1 MKPFN
6 PLAMENLAESI
17 VHALHLQEAVPL
29 ALVPEFDGAGVYAL
43 YYHGKFPAYKV
54 LADINAEKL
63 IAPIYIGKASPS
75 GARKGIE
82 LATQTTALTKRLKDH
97 KKSIEAATN
106 LEIEDFSARWLVME
120 DVWIALGE
128 SAMIRRHQPVW
139 NARIDGFGNH
149 APGRGRAKGARPQW
163 DTLHPGRV
171 WADVLPPSLKSAE
184 ELRQDVQEYLE
195 YRLQSVDYQYQDF

>member
-1 MKPFN
+1 MRPFN

-17 VHALHLQEAVPL
+17 VHALHLQEPVPL

-63 IAPIYIGKASPS
+63 IEPIYTGKASPS

-163 DTLHPGRV
+163 DTLHPGRT
-171 WADVLPPSLKSAE
+171 WAEALPPTTKSYE
-184 ELRQDVQEYLE
+184 ELNREVSDYLTS
-195 YRLQSVDYQYQDF
+195 RLRSCTSS

>member
-1 MKPFN
+1 MRPFN

-17 VHALHLQEAVPL
+17 VHALHLQEPVPL

-63 IAPIYIGKASPS
+63 IDPIYIGKASPS

-163 DTLHPGRV
+163 DTLHPGRT
-171 WADVLPPSLKSAE
+171 WAEALPPTTKSYE
-184 ELRQDVQEYLE
+184 ELNREVSDYLTS
-195 YRLQSVDYQYQDF
+195 RLRSCTSS

>member
-17 VHALHLQEAVPL
+17 VHALHLQEPIPL

-43 YYHGKFPAYKV
+43 YYHGKFPAYRA
-54 LADINAEKL
+54 LAAVNTEKL
-63 IAPIYIGKASPS
+63 IEPIYIGKASPS

-97 KKSIEAATN
+97 RKSIEAATN
-106 LEIEDFSARWLVME
+106 LNIEDFSARWLVME

-163 DTLHPGRV
+163 DTLHPGRA
-171 WADVLPPSLKSAE
+171 WADTLPPAQKDADQ
-184 ELRQDVQEYLE
+184 LRQDVVEYLKH
-195 YRLQSVDYQYQDF
+195 RLQSYESCG

>member
-1 MKPFN
+1 
-6 PLAMENLAESI
+6 MENLAESI
-17 VHALHLQEAVPL
+17 VHALHLQEPVPL

-43 YYHGKFPAYKV
+43 YYQGKFPAYKA
-54 LADINAEKL
+54 LAAINAEKL
-63 IAPIYIGKASPS
+63 IEPIYIGKASPS

-82 LATQTTALTKRLKDH
+82 LSTQTTALTKRLKDH

-106 LEIEDFSARWLVME
+106 LNIEDFSARWLVME
-120 DVWIALGE
+120 DVWITLGE

-163 DTLHPGRV
+163 DTLHPGRK
-171 WADVLPPSLKSAE
+171 WAEALPSALKSAD
-184 ELRQDVQEYLE
+184 ELQQDAQEYLE
-195 YRLQSVDYQYQDF
+195 YRLRSPVY

>member
-17 VHALHLQEAVPL
+17 VHALHLQEPVPL

-43 YYHGKFPAYKV
+43 YYHGKFPAYKA
-54 LADINAEKL
+54 LAAINAEQL
-63 IAPIYIGKASPS
+63 IEPIYIGKASPS

-163 DTLHPGRV
+163 DTLHPGRT
-171 WADVLPPSLKSAE
+171 WADSLPPALKSADQ
-184 ELRQDVQEYLE
+184 LSQEVEQYLVGRIRE
-195 YRLQSVDYQYQDF
+195 KTINIA

>member
-17 VHALHLQEAVPL
+17 VHALHLQEPVPL

-43 YYHGKFPAYKV
+43 YYHGTFPAYKT
-54 LADINAEKL
+54 LTAINAENL
-63 IAPIYIGKASPS
+63 VEPIYIGKASPS

-82 LATQTTALTKRLKDH
+82 LAAQTSALTKRLKDH
-97 KKSIEAATN
+97 RKSIEAATN
-106 LEIEDFSARWLVME
+106 LNIEDFSVRWLVME

-163 DTLHPGRV
+163 DTLHPGRS
-171 WADVLPPSLKSAE
+171 WAK
-184 ELRQDVQEYLE
+184 ELAPAACDADQLEQAVKEYLNA
-195 YRLQSVDYQYQDF
+195 RLRI

>member
-1 MKPFN
+1 MTKPFN

-17 VHALHLQEAVPL
+17 VHALHLQEPVPL

-43 YYHGKFPAYKV
+43 YYHGKFPAYKA
-54 LADINAEKL
+54 LAVVNTEKL
-63 IAPIYIGKASPS
+63 IEPIYIGKASPS

-82 LATQTTALTKRLKDH
+82 LATQRTALTKRLKDH
-97 KKSIEAATN
+97 RKSIEAAIN
-106 LEIEDFSARWLVME
+106 LNIEDFSARWLVME

-149 APGRGRAKGARPQW
+149 APGCGRAKGARPQW
-163 DTLHPGRV
+163 DTLHPGRA
-171 WADVLPPSLKSAE
+171 WADVLPPAQESRGTTTRCTKLFTRETAIVSL
-184 ELRQDVQEYLE
+184 LI
-195 YRLQSVDYQYQDF
+195 

>member
-17 VHALHLQEAVPL
+17 VHALHLQEPVPL

-43 YYHGKFPAYKV
+43 YYHGTFPAYKT
-54 LADINAEKL
+54 LTAINAENL
-63 IAPIYIGKASPS
+63 VEPIYIGKASPS

-82 LATQTTALTKRLKDH
+82 LAAQTSALTKRLKDH
-97 KKSIEAATN
+97 RKSIEAATN
-106 LEIEDFSARWLVME
+106 LNIEDFSVRWLVME

-163 DTLHPGRV
+163 DTLHPGRS
-171 WADVLPPSLKSAE
+171 WAK
-184 ELRQDVQEYLE
+184 ELAPAACDADQLERAVKEYLDA
-195 YRLQSVDYQYQDF
+195 RLRI

>member
-1 MKPFN
+1 MRPFN

-17 VHALHLQEAVPL
+17 VHALHLQEPVPL

-63 IAPIYIGKASPS
+63 IEPIYIGKASPS

-163 DTLHPGRV
+163 DTLHPGRT
-171 WADVLPPSLKSAE
+171 WAEALPPTTKSYE
-184 ELRQDVQEYLE
+184 ELNREVSDYLTS
-195 YRLQSVDYQYQDF
+195 RLRSCTSS

>member
-1 MKPFN
+1 MTKPFN

-17 VHALHLQEAVPL
+17 VHALHLQEPVPL

-43 YYHGKFPAYKV
+43 YYHGKFPAYKA
-54 LADINAEKL
+54 LAVVNTEKL
-63 IAPIYIGKASPS
+63 IEPIYIGKASPS

-82 LATQTTALTKRLKDH
+82 LATQRTALTKRLKDH
-97 KKSIEAATN
+97 RKSIEAAIN
-106 LEIEDFSARWLVME
+106 LNIEDFSARWLVME

-149 APGRGRAKGARPQW
+149 APGCGRAKGARPQW
-163 DTLHPGRV
+163 DTLHPGRA
-171 WADVLPPSLKSAE
+171 WADVLPPTQKSRGTTTRCTKLFTRETAIVSL
-184 ELRQDVQEYLE
+184 LI
-195 YRLQSVDYQYQDF
+195 

>member
-17 VHALHLQEAVPL
+17 VHALHLQEPVPL
-29 ALVPEFDGAGVYAL
+29 SLVPEFDGAGVYAL
-43 YYHGKFPAYKV
+43 YYHGKFPAYKALTAV
-54 LADINAEKL
+54 NAEEL
-63 IAPIYIGKASPS
+63 IEPIYIGKASPS

-82 LATQTTALTKRLKDH
+82 LATQTTALTKRLRDH
-97 KKSIEAATN
+97 RKSIEAAIN
-106 LEIEDFSARWLVME
+106 LDIEDFSARWLVME

-149 APGRGRAKGARPQW
+149 APGRGRTKGARPQW
-163 DTLHPGRV
+163 DTLHPGRT
-171 WADVLPPSLKSAE
+171 WAEALSPTTKSYE
-184 ELRQDVQEYLE
+184 ELNREVSDYLTS
-195 YRLQSVDYQYQDF
+195 RLRSCTRS

>member
-1 MKPFN
+1 MEPFN

-17 VHALHLQEAVPL
+17 VHALHLQEPVPL

-43 YYHGKFPAYKV
+43 YYHGKFPAYKA
-54 LADINAEKL
+54 LAAINAEKL
-63 IAPIYIGKASPS
+63 IEPIYIGKASPS

-82 LATQTTALTKRLKDH
+82 LSTQTTALTKRLKDH

-106 LEIEDFSARWLVME
+106 LNIEDFSARWLVME
-120 DVWIALGE
+120 DVWITLGE

-163 DTLHPGRV
+163 DTLHPGRT
-171 WADVLPPSLKSAE
+171 WAEALPSALKSADKLQQE
-184 ELRQDVQEYLE
+184 AQEYLE
-195 YRLQSVDYQYQDF
+195 YRLRSLV

>member
-17 VHALHLQEAVPL
+17 VHALHLQEPIPL
-29 ALVPEFDGAGVYAL
+29 ALVPEFDSAGVYAL
-43 YYHGKFPAYKV
+43 YYHGKFPAYKA
-54 LADINAEKL
+54 LAAINAEKL
-63 IAPIYIGKASPS
+63 IEPIHIGKASPS
-75 GARKGIE
+75 CARKGIE
-82 LATQTTALTKRLKDH
+82 LSTQTTALTKRLKDH

-106 LEIEDFSARWLVME
+106 LNIEDFSARWLVME
-120 DVWIALGE
+120 DVWITLGE

-163 DTLHPGRV
+163 DTLHPGRT
-171 WADVLPPSLKSAE
+171 WAEALPSALKSAD
-184 ELRQDVQEYLE
+184 ELQQDAQEYLE
-195 YRLQSVDYQYQDF
+195 YRLRSLVY

>member
-17 VHALHLQEAVPL
+17 VHALHLQEPVPL

-43 YYHGKFPAYKV
+43 YYHGKFPAYKA
-54 LADINAEKL
+54 LAAINAEKL
-63 IAPIYIGKASPS
+63 IEPIYIGKASPS

-82 LATQTTALTKRLKDH
+82 LSTQTTALTKRLKDH

-106 LEIEDFSARWLVME
+106 LNIEDFSARWLVME
-120 DVWIALGE
+120 DVWITLGE

-163 DTLHPGRV
+163 DTLHPGRT
-171 WADVLPPSLKSAE
+171 WAEALPSALKSADKLQQE
-184 ELRQDVQEYLE
+184 AQEYLE
-195 YRLQSVDYQYQDF
+195 YRLRSLV

>member
-17 VHALHLQEAVPL
+17 VHALHLQEPVPL
-29 ALVPEFDGAGVYAL
+29 SLVPEFDGAGVYAL
-43 YYHGKFPAYKV
+43 YYHGKFPAYKA
-54 LADINAEKL
+54 LAAVNAEEL
-63 IAPIYIGKASPS
+63 IEPIYIGKASPS

-82 LATQTTALTKRLKDH
+82 LATQTTALTKRLRDH
-97 KKSIEAATN
+97 RKSIEAAIN
-106 LEIEDFSARWLVME
+106 LDIDDFSARWLVME

-163 DTLHPGRV
+163 DTLHPGRT
-171 WADVLPPSLKSAE
+171 WAEALSPTTKSYE
-184 ELRQDVQEYLE
+184 ELNREVSDYLTS
-195 YRLQSVDYQYQDF
+195 RLRSCTRS

>member
-17 VHALHLQEAVPL
+17 VHALHLQEPVPL

-43 YYHGKFPAYKV
+43 YYHGKFPAYKA
-54 LADINAEKL
+54 LAGVNTEKL
-63 IAPIYIGKASPS
+63 IEPIYIGKASPS

-97 KKSIEAATN
+97 RKSIEAAIN
-106 LEIEDFSARWLVME
+106 LDIDDFSARWLVME
-120 DVWIALGE
+120 DVWITLGE

-163 DTLHPGRV
+163 DTLHPGRT
-171 WADVLPPSLKSAE
+171 WAQALPSALKSAD
-184 ELRQDVQEYLE
+184 ELQQDAQEYLE
-195 YRLQSVDYQYQDF
+195 SRLRSLVN

>member
-6 PLAMENLAESI
+6 PLAMENLGESI
-17 VHALHLQEAVPL
+17 VHALHLQEPVPL

-43 YYHGKFPAYKV
+43 YYHGKFPAYKA
-54 LADINAEKL
+54 LAAINAEQL
-63 IAPIYIGKASPS
+63 IEPIYIGKASPS
-75 GARKGIE
+75 GARKGID

-149 APGRGRAKGARPQW
+149 APVRGRAKGARPQW
-163 DTLHPGRV
+163 DTLHPGRA
-171 WADVLPPSLKSAE
+171 WADALPSALKSAD
-184 ELRQDVQEYLE
+184 ELQQDVQEYLD
-195 YRLQSVDYQYQDF
+195 YRLRSLVY

>member
-1 MKPFN
+1 
-6 PLAMENLAESI
+6 MENLAESI
-17 VHALHLQEAVPL
+17 VHALHLQEPVPL

-63 IAPIYIGKASPS
+63 IEPIYIGKASPS

-163 DTLHPGRV
+163 DTLHPGRT
-171 WADVLPPSLKSAE
+171 WAEALPPTTKSYE
-184 ELRQDVQEYLE
+184 ELNREVSDYLTS
-195 YRLQSVDYQYQDF
+195 RLRSCTSS

>member
-1 MKPFN
+1 MIKPFN

-17 VHALHLQEAVPL
+17 VHALHLQEPVPL

-43 YYHGKFPAYKV
+43 YYQGKFPAYKA
-54 LADINAEKL
+54 LAAINAEKL
-63 IAPIYIGKASPS
+63 IEPIYIGKASPS

-82 LATQTTALTKRLKDH
+82 LSTQTTALTKRLKDH

-106 LEIEDFSARWLVME
+106 LNIEDFSARWLVME
-120 DVWIALGE
+120 DVWITLGE

-163 DTLHPGRV
+163 DTLHPGRK
-171 WADVLPPSLKSAE
+171 WAEALPSALKSAD
-184 ELRQDVQEYLE
+184 ELQQDAQEYLE
-195 YRLQSVDYQYQDF
+195 YRLRSPVY

>member
-1 MKPFN
+1 MTKPFN

-17 VHALHLQEAVPL
+17 VHALHLQEPVPL

-43 YYHGKFPAYKV
+43 YYHGKFPAYKA
-54 LADINAEKL
+54 LAVE
-63 IAPIYIGKASPS
+63 PIYIGKASPS

-82 LATQTTALTKRLKDH
+82 LATQRTALTKRLKDH
-97 KKSIEAATN
+97 RKSIEAAIN
-106 LEIEDFSARWLVME
+106 LNIEDFSARWLVME

-149 APGRGRAKGARPQW
+149 APGCGRAKGAGPQW
-163 DTLHPGRV
+163 DTLHPGRA
-171 WADVLPPSLKSAE
+171 WADVLPPAQKSRGTTTRCTKLFTRETAIVSL
-184 ELRQDVQEYLE
+184 LI
-195 YRLQSVDYQYQDF
+195 

>member
-1 MKPFN
+1 
-6 PLAMENLAESI
+6 MENLAESI
-17 VHALHLQEAVPL
+17 VHALHLQEPVPL

-43 YYHGKFPAYKV
+43 YYHGKFPAYKA
-54 LADINAEKL
+54 LAAVNAEKL
-63 IAPIYIGKASPS
+63 IEPIYIGKASPS

-82 LATQTTALTKRLKDH
+82 LATQTTALTKRIKDH
-97 KKSIEAATN
+97 RKSIEAAIN
-106 LEIEDFSARWLVME
+106 LNIEDFSARWLVME

-163 DTLHPGRV
+163 DTLHPGRT
-171 WADVLPPSLKSAE
+171 WAEALSPTTKSYE
-184 ELRQDVQEYLE
+184 ELNREVSDYLTS
-195 YRLQSVDYQYQDF
+195 RLRSCTRS

>member
-17 VHALHLQEAVPL
+17 VHALHLQEPVPL

-43 YYHGKFPAYKV
+43 YYHGKFPAYKA
-54 LADINAEKL
+54 LAAVNTEKL
-63 IAPIYIGKASPS
+63 IEPIYIGKASPS

-97 KKSIEAATN
+97 RKSIEAAIN
-106 LEIEDFSARWLVME
+106 LDIDDFSARWLVME
-120 DVWIALGE
+120 DVWITLGE

-163 DTLHPGRV
+163 DTLHPGRT
-171 WADVLPPSLKSAE
+171 WAQALPSALKSAN
-184 ELRQDVQEYLE
+184 ELQQDAQEYLE
-195 YRLQSVDYQYQDF
+195 SRLRSLVN

>member
-17 VHALHLQEAVPL
+17 VHALHLQEPIPL
-29 ALVPEFDGAGVYAL
+29 ALVPEFDSAGVYAL
-43 YYHGKFPAYKV
+43 YYHGKFPAYKA
-54 LADINAEKL
+54 LAAINAEKL
-63 IAPIYIGKASPS
+63 IEPIHIGKASPS

-82 LATQTTALTKRLKDH
+82 LSTQTTALTKRLKDH

-106 LEIEDFSARWLVME
+106 LNIEDFSARWLVME
-120 DVWIALGE
+120 DVWITLGE

-163 DTLHPGRV
+163 DTLHPGRT
-171 WADVLPPSLKSAE
+171 WAEALPSALKSAD
-184 ELRQDVQEYLE
+184 ELQQDAQEYLE
-195 YRLQSVDYQYQDF
+195 YRLRSLVY

>member
-17 VHALHLQEAVPL
+17 VHALHLQEPVPL

-43 YYHGKFPAYKV
+43 YYHGKFPAYKA
-54 LADINAEKL
+54 LAAVNAEKL
-63 IAPIYIGKASPS
+63 IEPIYIGKASPS

-97 KKSIEAATN
+97 RKSIEAAIN
-106 LEIEDFSARWLVME
+106 LNIEDFSARWLVME

-163 DTLHPGRV
+163 DTLHPGRS
-171 WADVLPPSLKSAE
+171 WAEQLAPAACDASRLAE
-184 ELRQDVQEYLE
+184 EVERYLDN
-195 YRLQSVDYQYQDF
+195 RLKI

>member
-17 VHALHLQEAVPL
+17 VHALHLQEPIPL

-43 YYHGKFPAYKV
+43 YYHGKFPAYKA
-54 LADINAEKL
+54 LAAINAEKL
-63 IAPIYIGKASPS
+63 IEPIHIGKASPS

-82 LATQTTALTKRLKDH
+82 LSTQTTALTKRLKDH

-106 LEIEDFSARWLVME
+106 LNIEDFSARWLVME
-120 DVWIALGE
+120 DVWITLGE

-163 DTLHPGRV
+163 DTLHPGRT
-171 WADVLPPSLKSAE
+171 WAEALPSALKSAD
-184 ELRQDVQEYLE
+184 ELQQDAQEYLE
-195 YRLQSVDYQYQDF
+195 YRLRSLVY

>member
-6 PLAMENLAESI
+6 PLALENLAESI
-17 VHALHLQEAVPL
+17 VHALHLQEPVPL

-43 YYHGKFPAYKV
+43 YYHGKFPAYKA
-54 LADINAEKL
+54 LAAVNTEKL
-63 IAPIYIGKASPS
+63 IEPIYIGKASPS

-97 KKSIEAATN
+97 RKSIEAAIN
-106 LEIEDFSARWLVME
+106 LNIEDFSARWLVME

-128 SAMIRRHQPVW
+128 SAMIRRHLPVW

-149 APGRGRAKGARPQW
+149 APGRGRVKGARPQW
-163 DTLHPGRV
+163 DTLHPGRA
-171 WADVLPPSLKSAE
+171 WADMLPPSMKSAE
-184 ELRQDVQEYLE
+184 ELQQDVQEYLD
-195 YRLQSVDYQYQDF
+195 YRLRSVEY

>member
-17 VHALHLQEAVPL
+17 VHALHLQEPVPL

-43 YYHGKFPAYKV
+43 DYHGTFSAYKA
-54 LADINAEKL
+54 LAAINAEQL
-63 IAPIYIGKASPS
+63 IEPIYIGKASPS
-75 GARKGIE
+75 GARKGID

-163 DTLHPGRV
+163 DTLHPGRT
-171 WADVLPPSLKSAE
+171 WADALPPALKSADQ
-184 ELRQDVQEYLE
+184 LSQEVEQYLVGHIRE
-195 YRLQSVDYQYQDF
+195 KSVNKA

>member
-17 VHALHLQEAVPL
+17 VHALHLQAPVPL

-43 YYHGKFPAYKV
+43 YYHGSFPAYKT
-54 LADINAEKL
+54 LSAINAEKL
-63 IAPIYIGKASPS
+63 VEPIYIGKASPG

-82 LATQTTALTKRLKDH
+82 IATQTAALTKRLKDH

-106 LEIEDFSARWLVME
+106 LNIEDFSVRWLVME

-171 WADVLPPSLKSAE
+171 WAEALPSALKTADQLTRE
-184 ELRQDVQEYLE
+184 VQEYLACRVRE
-195 YRLQSVDYQYQDF
+195 KIFS

>member
-17 VHALHLQEAVPL
+17 VHALHHQDPVPL

-43 YYHGKFPAYKV
+43 YYHGKFPAYKA
-54 LADINAEKL
+54 LAAVNAEKL
-63 IAPIYIGKASPS
+63 IEPIYIGKASPS

-106 LEIEDFSARWLVME
+106 LAIDDFSARWLVME

-163 DTLHPGRV
+163 DTLHPGRT
-171 WADVLPPSLKSAE
+171 WADALPPALKSADQ
-184 ELRQDVQEYLE
+184 LSQEVEQYLDGRIRE
-195 YRLQSVDYQYQDF
+195 KSVNNA

>member
-17 VHALHLQEAVPL
+17 VHALHLQEPVPL
-29 ALVPEFDGAGVYAL
+29 SLVPEFDGAGVYAL
-43 YYHGKFPAYKV
+43 YYHGKFPAYNA
-54 LADINAEKL
+54 LAAVNAEEL
-63 IAPIYIGKASPS
+63 IEPIYIGKASPS

-82 LATQTTALTKRLKDH
+82 LATQTTALTKRLRDH
-97 KKSIEAATN
+97 RKSIEAAIN
-106 LEIEDFSARWLVME
+106 LDIEDFSARWLVME

-163 DTLHPGRV
+163 DTLHPGRT
-171 WADVLPPSLKSAE
+171 WAEALSPTTKSYE
-184 ELRQDVQEYLE
+184 ELNREVSDYLTS
-195 YRLQSVDYQYQDF
+195 RLRSCTRS